1 MLNHPAYTMGVH
13 DGKVAAL
20 RLIEAIARPNSR
32 IVRAVHQDL
41 TTEWLQLG
49 NQGKGETL

>member
-32 IVRAVHQDL
+32 NSPRRAS
-41 TTEWLQLG
+41 G
-49 NQGKGETL
+49 P

>member
-13 DGKVAAL
+13 DGKVEVL
-20 RLIEAIARPNSR
+20 RLIEGIARPNSE
-32 IVRAVHQDL
+32 IVRAVHRAL